1 MGAFLGHLVPGL
13 AFFLVGAWHLF
24 NIMRTY
30 ARSPRHFRS
39 QPWWPA
45 ARAGQRRYAEL
56 YAIIFAALFDIAVE
70 LVVSPHF
77 KPLADGKIPANHL
90 NNFEH
95 AAMLLLFLIYGLV
108 ALVAESTDALPLPD
122 GFLHVLS
129 AVCYALEYLLF
140 TFHSTTHM
148 GLEGHFHALLLQTIA
163 VTVAGLLIEAWK
175 PTNVVPA
182 IVRSAAMVFQ
192 GVWFIQTGATLYL
205 APLVPSGCVGVHDVP
220 HGGVKCESAEAL
232 HRATGIANLQFA
244 WWLAAV
250 VVLIVVA
257 YGLAVHFFGRGR
269 GGAGY
274 EFVQKRHAGF
284 AALDDVSEEDA
295 ELANVYGEELS
306 PSRKPPQEG
315 GSEAV

>member
-13 AFFLVGAWHLF
+13 AFVLIGAWHLF
-24 NIMRTY
+24 NILRTY

-77 KPLADGKIPANHL
+77 KPLADGKIPATHL

-95 AAMLLLFLIYGLV
+95 AAMLFLFLIYGLV

-122 GFLHVLS
+122 GFLHVLVS
-129 AVCYALEYLLF
+129 ICFALEYLLF

-148 GLEGHFHALLLQTIA
+148 GLEGHFHALLLQTI
-163 VTVAGLLIEAWK
+163 G
-175 PTNVVPA
+175 
-182 IVRSAAMVFQ
+182 
-192 GVWFIQTGATLYL
+192 GVWFVQTGATLYL
-205 APLVPSGCVGVHDVP
+205 APLIPSGCVGIHDVP
-220 HGGVKCESAEAL
+220 HGGVKCDTEEAL

-250 VVLIVVA
+250 VVLTVVA
-257 YGLAVHFFGRGR
+257 YGAAVHFFGHGR

-284 AALDDVSEEDA
+284 AVLDDVSGGDA
-295 ELANVYGEELS
+295 ELANLYGEELS

-315 GSEAV
+315 GPEVV